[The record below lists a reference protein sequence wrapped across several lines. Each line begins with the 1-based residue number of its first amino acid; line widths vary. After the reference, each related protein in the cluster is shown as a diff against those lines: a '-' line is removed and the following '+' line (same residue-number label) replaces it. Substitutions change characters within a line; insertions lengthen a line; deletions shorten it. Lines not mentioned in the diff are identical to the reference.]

1 MKLGR
6 IARSRL
12 LGMALPL
19 AACSLGPAPVSASPH
34 DPSNPHAAE
43 GSTPAVSTVQA
54 RNEAH
59 PHEHAHGGH
68 SHDAHSHDTGGAEL
82 ASAEGGR
89 GETGTTG
96 DAAVTYACP
105 MHPEVTSSTP
115 GVCPKCNMRLV
126 PAK

>member
-6 IARSRL
+6 IARSVV

-19 AACSLGPAPVSASPH
+19 AACSLAPAPVSASPN
-34 DPSNPHAAE
+34 DPSNPRAAE
-43 GSTPAVSTVQA
+43 GSTPAVPTAQA
-54 RNEAH
+54 RNEENHHASGAH
-59 PHEHAHGGH
+59 AHAHGEHGAH
-68 SHDAHSHDTGGAEL
+68 THDAES
-82 ASAEGGR
+82 ASAGGS
-89 GETGTTG
+89 TG
-96 DAAVTYACP
+96 DAAATYSCP

>member
-6 IARSRL
+6 IARSVV

-19 AACSLGPAPVSASPH
+19 AACSLAPAPVSASPN

-43 GSTPAVSTVQA
+43 GSTPAVPTAQA
-54 RNEAH
+54 RNEEHHHADDA
-59 PHEHAHGGH
+59 HAHGAH
-68 SHDAHSHDTGGAEL
+68 AHDAESASTAGSTGD
-82 ASAEGGR
+82 
-89 GETGTTG
+89 TG
-96 DAAVTYACP
+96 DAAATYACP